1 MFAGQ
6 VMVGFSTGG
15 GGGGVLGLP
24 PQAAKANVPAKTSTL
39 GKGERG
45 AGRVKLEVRSPKLE
59 AKSVADHAD
68 RPSLGF
74 ELRTSNF
81 ELLTSLL
88 PPLHQHD
95 VRALVDGAHVRIQPG
110 GRGVHHP
117 ERLTGFRGPGAQRL
131 PVVEAIR

>member
-1 MFAGQ
+1 
-6 VMVGFSTGG
+6 MVGFSTGG

-45 AGRVKLEVRSPKLE
+45 DGRVKLEVRSPKLE

-74 ELRTSNF
+74 ELRTSHF
-81 ELLTSLL
+81 ELPTSNFSL
-88 PPLHQHD
+88 PYCPHFTSTTF
-95 VRALVDGAHVRIQPG
+95 VRWSMVRMSGYNRAGVESITPNVSPG
-110 GRGVHHP
+110 FGDQ
-117 ERLTGFRGPGAQRL
+117 ERNGSQL
-131 PVVEAIR
+131 